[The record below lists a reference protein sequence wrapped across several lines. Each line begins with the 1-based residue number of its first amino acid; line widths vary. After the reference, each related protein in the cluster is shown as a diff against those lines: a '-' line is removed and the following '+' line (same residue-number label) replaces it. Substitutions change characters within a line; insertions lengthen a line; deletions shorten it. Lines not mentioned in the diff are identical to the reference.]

1 MQEGTKTINGQIFP
15 SSGGFDKGA
24 YYYQFNGTAWTSL
37 LPDEL
42 WDASG
47 AHLTANSNRIVYT
60 VYDGAG
66 LVMPLTFF
74 GATWHNWPNAVPSG
88 IKIDNAGC
96 KFGAS
101 RSHDYSPNSIG
112 PVVSGSSNNQG
123 SLRWYALEPT
133 NGDWNW
139 WTNFDKWVDFHYS
152 AGRELMYTLFACPP
166 WATSAADQGS
176 NYIPK
181 ASNPPDS
188 NADWSDYCSTVATR
202 AAGRIKYW
210 EVWNEP
216 NGGNAWF
223 TGTQAR
229 YAELAR
235 LAKVAIKAVMP
246 TAVICGPCTTGWT
259 QVSVGNAESW
269 TDGALAA
276 SDGAGG
282 FGRDHF
288 DAVSVHMYQQTA
300 KYWDLPR
307 MTARIRAVMATHGLS
322 AKPLIDSESG
332 FISPLLAQD
341 GPSDPTIWFRRRL
354 IYMAAAGFHSTYQYD
369 MDGDSM
375 GWLKSNPVRLEGAVK
390 LWNDTVDLLMSGRIT
405 RVNMLWDGTLACIID
420 GANVLI

>member
-1 MQEGTKTINGQIFP
+1 MQQGSVTINGQLWP
-15 SSGGFDKGA
+15 AEGGFSKRA
-24 YYYQFNGTAWTSL
+24 LYYTFNGSVWTSL
-37 LPDEL
+37 LPEEL

-47 AHLTANSNRIVYT
+47 PHLSMNPVRIIYP
-60 VYDGAG
+60 VYDGPG
-66 LVMPLTFF
+66 LSVPLTFF

-88 IKIDNAGC
+88 IKIDSAGV
-96 KFGAS
+96 KFGAA

-112 PVVSGSSNNQG
+112 PVVTGSTSAQG

-139 WTNFDKWVDFHYS
+139 WTNFDYWVDAHHS
-152 AGRELMYTLFACPP
+152 ADREIMYTLFACPP

-176 NYIPK
+176 NYLPK
-181 ASNPPDS
+181 ASNPPD
-188 NADWSDYCSTVATR
+188 NDADWEDYCSQVATR

-216 NGGNAWF
+216 NAGNAWF

-229 YAELAR
+229 YAQLLR
-235 LAKVAIKAVMP
+235 IAKNAIKAIMP
-246 TAVICGPCTTGWT
+246 TAVICGPCTTSWT
-259 QVSVGNAESW
+259 QINPGNAESW

-282 FGRDHF
+282 FGRDHI
-288 DAVSVHMYQQTA
+288 DAFSIHMYQQTP
-300 KYWDLPR
+300 KYWDMPR
-307 MTARIRAVMATHGLS
+307 MVARMRAVMATHGLQ

-332 FISPLLAQD
+332 FINPQLYLDSAAEPA
-341 GPSDPTIWFRRRL
+341 TWFRRRL

-369 MDGDSM
+369 MDGDFM
-375 GWLKSNPVRLEGAVK
+375 GWLKSNPVGLAGAVQ

-405 RVNMLWDGTLACIID
+405 RVNMLWDGRLACIID
-420 GANVLI
+420 GEQVLI